1 MRLISLRLQNFR
13 QHADTRIEFER
24 GLTGIIGPNGSGKS
38 TLLEAIA
45 WSLYG
50 TPAARG
56 TRDSIRFSRAVP
68 RASVKVELEFELASH
83 RYRVVRG
90 LTNAEVFLDGGDAPV
105 ASTISGATEFL
116 QRRLGMTRSEFFH
129 TYFTGQKELDVMA
142 ALGPA
147 ERARFLSRVL
157 GYDRISGAQEIARE
171 RRRALMAEINGL
183 KQGMPD
189 ADAIW
194 RGVADAEA
202 RLAVARTRATEAE
215 VARVNTADRLSAVAP
230 QWLDAQAQRDQMQ
243 QLLAELRVAESEAMG
258 FAREVERLD
267 RELDAVAI
275 AHGELAPLRHAIL
288 PLPSLRAERESLE
301 QLAEADA
308 RRQALMERVRTVAEE
323 DAKHAERA
331 ARLESAPA
339 LEREAQMQI
348 ATLRGTLPDVERTL
362 DGERTAWAK
371 DGQEAETRLDGLRRQ
386 YTELSEQRDTLEGLG
401 EESPCPTC
409 GRPLGGSYRGVLELL
424 NEQIET
430 VRIDGNYYRQRV
442 EQLAALPAAIEALD
456 EQRRTMQTEL
466 SAAERRLQ
474 RIQDALGEALKVAD
488 LRKGLAA
495 RLTEATE
502 QLAVLPLG
510 YDAQRHRALR
520 DEVVRL
526 QELETKAARVGGL
539 VEREDVTRTERV
551 RVTAVRDAARTKVVE
566 LERQRTALG
575 MDDTSYQRVRDAHE
589 RASAEAR
596 RAELDAVSAA
606 GEAERA
612 RAALDSAEQ
621 GRRDLARLQET
632 LDALERDKQLHDELD
647 RALTDLRTDLN
658 FQLRPELATIAS
670 KFLGELTDGRYRELE
685 FDEDYRVLIMEDEI
699 PKPVISGGEEDLCNL
714 VLRLAISQMIAE
726 RAGQAFSLLILDEV
740 FGSLDEGRRA
750 NVVDLLRNLHGRF
763 EQVIVITHIEQV
775 QEGLDRVLMVEYD
788 DARGCSVVRVGARAI
803 NTDPS
808 DQDAYAQAAN
818 GDALSLAET

>member
-1 MRLISLRLQNFR
+1 MRLLSLRLQNFR

-56 TRDSIRFSRAVP
+56 TRDSIRFSRAAP
-68 RASVKVELEFELASH
+68 RASVKVELEFELAGH
-83 RYRVVRG
+83 RYRVIRG
-90 LTNAEVFLDGGDAPV
+90 LTNAEVFLDGGDVPIAN
-105 ASTISGATEFL
+105 TITGATELL

-142 ALGPA
+142 SLGAA

-202 RLAVARTRATEAE
+202 RLAVSRTRAAEAA
-215 VARVNTADRLSAVAP
+215 VVQVSTAERLAALAP
-230 QWLDAQAQRDQMQ
+230 QWIDAQAQRDQMQ
-243 QLLAELRVAESEAMG
+243 QLQAELRVAESEAMG
-258 FAREVERLD
+258 FARDVERLD
-267 RELDAVAI
+267 RELDAVAV
-275 AHGELAPLRHAIL
+275 AHGELAPLRDAIL
-288 PLPSLRAERESLE
+288 PLPVLRAELETLE
-301 QLAEADA
+301 QLAAADA
-308 RRQALMERVRTVAEE
+308 RRQALMERVRTAAED
-323 DAKHAERA
+323 DAKLAERA
-331 ARLESAPA
+331 VRLESAPT
-339 LEREAQMQI
+339 LERDTQQQI
-348 ATLRGTLPDVERTL
+348 AALRGALTEVERTL
-362 DGERTAWAK
+362 ESERTAWAR

-386 YTELSEQRDTLEGLG
+386 YAELTEQRDTLEGLG

-409 GRPLGGSYRGVLELL
+409 GRPLGASYRGVLELL

-442 EQLAALPAAIEALD
+442 EQLAAVPTAIDTMD

-466 SAAERRLQ
+466 AAAERRLL
-474 RIQDALGEALKVAD
+474 RIQNALTEALQVAD
-488 LRKGLAA
+488 LRTELATRLAQAMTQLAA
-495 RLTEATE
+495 
-502 QLAVLPLG
+502 LPLG
-510 YDAQRHRALR
+510 YEAQRHRTLR
-520 DEVVRL
+520 EDVARL

-539 VEREDVTRTERV
+539 VEREDVTRTERW
-551 RVTAVRDAARTKVVE
+551 RITALRDAARTQVVD

-575 MDDTSYQRVRDAHE
+575 MDDTAYQRVREAHE

-632 LDALERDKQLHDELD
+632 LDALETDKRLHDELD

-658 FQLRPELATIAS
+658 FQLRPELAEIAS
-670 KFLGELTDGRYRELE
+670 GFLDGLTDGRYSALE
-685 FDEDYRVLIMEDEI
+685 FDEEYKVLVMEEGL

-740 FGSLDEGRRA
+740 FGSLDETRRA
-750 NVVDLLRNLHGRF
+750 NVIELLRHLHHRF

-775 QEGLDRVLMVEYD
+775 REGLDRVLLVRFDE
-788 DARGCSVVRVGARAI
+788 ARGCSVVHTSAPGVPHEALDRDPFGVG
-803 NTDPS
+803 TDDS
-808 DQDAYAQAAN
+808 
-818 GDALSLAET
+818 LSLATP

>member
-1 MRLISLRLQNFR
+1 MRLISIRLQNFR

-56 TRDSIRFSRAVP
+56 TRDSIRFSRAAP

-90 LTNAEVFLDGGDAPV
+90 LTNAEVFLDGGDVPIAN
-105 ASTISGATEFL
+105 TITGATELL

-142 ALGPA
+142 SLSAA

-215 VARVNTADRLSAVAP
+215 VARGSTADRLSAVAP

-243 QLLAELRVAESEAMG
+243 QLLAELRVAESQAMG

-267 RELDAVAI
+267 RELDAVAV
-275 AHGELAPLRHAIL
+275 AHGELAPLREAIR
-288 PLPSLRAERESLE
+288 PLPSLRAELESME
-301 QLAEADA
+301 QLAAVDA

-323 DAKHAERA
+323 DAKLAERA
-331 ARLESAPA
+331 VRLESAPT
-339 LEREAQMQI
+339 LERDTQQQI
-348 ATLRGTLPDVERTL
+348 ATLRATLAEVERSFDT
-362 DGERTAWAK
+362 ESKAWTR
-371 DGQEAETRLDGLRRQ
+371 DGQEAETRRDGLRRQ
-386 YTELSEQRDTLEGLG
+386 YAELSEQRDTLEGLG

-409 GRPLGGSYRGVLELL
+409 GRPLGASYRGVLDLL

-442 EQLAALPAAIEALD
+442 EQLAAVPAAIEAMD
-456 EQRRTMQTEL
+456 EQRRTLHADHT
-466 SAAERRLQ
+466 AAERRLL
-474 RIQDALGEALKVAD
+474 RIQNALAEATQVVD
-488 LRKGLAA
+488 SRTELAA
-495 RLTEATE
+495 RLAQATE
-502 QLAVLPLG
+502 QLAALSLG
-510 YDAQRHRALR
+510 YDALRHRALR

-526 QELETKAARVGGL
+526 QELEMKAARVGGL
-539 VEREDVTRTERV
+539 VEREDVTRTERL
-551 RVTAVRDAARTKVVE
+551 RVTVVRDAARTKVVE
-566 LERQRTALG
+566 LERQRTVLG
-575 MDDTSYQRVRDAHE
+575 MDDTSYQRVREAHE

-596 RAELDAVSAA
+596 RAELDAVSAQ

-632 LDALERDKQLHDELD
+632 LDALEKDKQLHDELD

-658 FQLRPELATIAS
+658 FQLRPELAEIAS
-670 KFLGELTDGRYRELE
+670 GFLDGLTDGRYSALE
-685 FDEDYRVLIMEDEI
+685 FDEEYKVLVMEEGL

-740 FGSLDEGRRA
+740 FGSLDETRRA
-750 NVVDLLRNLHGRF
+750 NVVELLRHLHDRF

-775 QEGLDRVLMVEYD
+775 REGLDRVLLVRFDES
-788 DARGCSVVRVGARAI
+788 RGCSVVHTSAPVLTDEPLDVDLFGADTADTR
-803 NTDPS
+803 
-808 DQDAYAQAAN
+808 
-818 GDALSLAET
+818 SLAET